1 MKHLL
6 QIEMKKA
13 LWNRYAVVS
22 AALLQL
28 FSLLSADYMIETWVS
43 FNPDGIETYIRNGQF
58 RADPMIS
65 MMGFYNAW
73 IGMDS
78 MSLVRNLF
86 YTLLPVLSA
95 LPFAWSLHEE
105 KKTGFIRNSII
116 RSGKK
121 QYYCCKAIAVSLSA
135 MFFSFAALVTNVL
148 AVSAFLPAYIPEPQY
163 IFYSHVMFGNL
174 WADLHFTFPWLR
186 VMGYVLLTS
195 IYCGIFSLLSMS
207 VTFTLN
213 SRLAVIFDPFLLFLA
228 LRYIET
234 TFSSHLLSWEME
246 IVPMNFL
253 TADSEGLF
261 SYGFVI
267 FIEGAMLLLSA
278 IIIIWIRGKH
288 DEIL

>member
-1 MKHLL
+1 MKRLL

-13 LWNRYAVVS
+13 LWNRYAIVS
-22 AALLQL
+22 AALLLL
-28 FSLLSADYMIETWVS
+28 FSLMSADYMIETWGS
-43 FNPDGIETYIRNGQF
+43 YNPEGVETYIRNGQF

-65 MMGFYNAW
+65 MMGLYNAW

-78 MSLVRNLF
+78 MSFARSLF

-95 LPFAWSLHEE
+95 LPYAWSLSEE
-105 KKTGFIRNSII
+105 KKSGFICNAVI

-121 QYYCCKAIAVSLSA
+121 RYYSCKAIAVCLSA
-135 MFFSFAALVTNVL
+135 MLFSFAALLINVL
-148 AVSAFLPAYIPEPQY
+148 VISAFLPAYIPESQY

-174 WADLHFTFPWLR
+174 WADLHFTIPWLR
-186 VMGYVLLTS
+186 VIGYILLTS
-195 IYCGIFSLLSMS
+195 GYCGIFALLSMS
-207 VTFTLN
+207 VAFTLN
-213 SRLAVIFDPFLLFLA
+213 NRLAVIFEPFLLFLT

-234 TFSSHLLSWEME
+234 TFSSRVISWEME

-267 FIEGAMLLLSA
+267 FTEGVVLLLIA
-278 IIIIWIRGKH
+278 ISIMWIRGKY
-288 DEIL
+288 DEII